1 MKLSVAL
8 CTFNG
13 QAFLERQLN
22 SILNQTRKIDEI
34 IVCDDS
40 SSDLTV
46 SILNKYASNY
56 PDIFKIF
63 VNDQNLNVSKNFEK
77 AMMLCHGDYIFLADQ
92 DDLWKTDKV
101 AKILK
106 VFEQNPTAEGVFSN
120 ADLIDDND
128 NLLTPELTLW
138 DTVRFL
144 EKESQKPIDLFKL
157 LVIKGNYVTGA
168 TLCIKKEV
176 LDFCVPFKIIDKIFL
191 HDEWLAFVLS
201 HRKTLFYS
209 TEKLI
214 SYRIHSSQQIGV
226 GRVKN
231 NPEKFKKEVARSLNM
246 LFGITA
252 PKRFNDYKVLAKNHK
267 YQYEKYNKLFDGDKE
282 MRKLTAEPLLPLYL
296 DADSKMKKAN
306 VLLYMLR
313 KWNNKIKRKN

>member
-22 SILNQTRKIDEI
+22 SILNQTRQIDEI
-34 IVCDDS
+34 IVCDDG

-77 AMMLCHGDYIFLADQ
+77 AMILCHGDYIFLADQ

-168 TLCIKKEV
+168 TLCVKKEV

-201 HRKTLFYS
+201 HRKALFYS

-267 YQYEKYNKLFDGDKE
+267 YQYEKYNKLFEGDKE
-282 MRKLTAEPLLPLYL
+282 MRKLTAEALLPLYL
-296 DADSKMKKAN
+296 EADSKMKKAN
-306 VLLYMLR
+306 ILLYMLR

>member
-77 AMMLCHGDYIFLADQ
+77 AMILCHGDYIFLADQ

-168 TLCIKKEV
+168 TLCVKKEV

-282 MRKLTAEPLLPLYL
+282 MRKLTAEALLPLYL
-296 DADSKMKKAN
+296 EADSKMKKAN
-306 VLLYMLR
+306 ILLYMLR

>member
-34 IVCDDS
+34 IVCDDG
-40 SSDLTV
+40 SSDSTV
-46 SILNKYASNY
+46 SILNQYASNY

-77 AMMLCHGDYIFLADQ
+77 AIMLCDGDFIFLADQ

-128 NLLTPELTLW
+128 NLLTTELTLW

-168 TLCIKKEV
+168 TLCLKKEV
-176 LDFCVPFKIIDKIFL
+176 LNYCVPFKIIDKIFL

-214 SYRIHSSQQIGV
+214 SYRITPVSKSEWEKSKITL
-226 GRVKN
+226 KN
-231 NPEKFKKEVARSLNM
+231 SK
-246 LFGITA
+246 
-252 PKRFNDYKVLAKNHK
+252 
-267 YQYEKYNKLFDGDKE
+267 
-282 MRKLTAEPLLPLYL
+282 RKLREA
-296 DADSKMKKAN
+296 
-306 VLLYMLR
+306 
-313 KWNNKIKRKN
+313 

>member
-1 MKLSVAL
+1 M

-22 SILNQTRKIDEI
+22 SILNQTIKINEI
-34 IVCDDS
+34 IVCDDG

-77 AMMLCHGDYIFLADQ
+77 ALMLCHGDFIFLADQ

-128 NLLTPELTLW
+128 NLLTTELSLW
-138 DTVRFL
+138 DAVRFL
-144 EKESQKPIDLFKL
+144 ETESQKPIDLFKL

-226 GRVKN
+226 GKVKN
-231 NPEKFKKEVARSLNM
+231 NPEKFKKEVAKSVNM
-246 LFGITA
+246 LFGVTA
-252 PKRFNDYKVLAKNHK
+252 PKSFNDYKVLAKYHK
-267 YQYEKYNKLFDGDKE
+267 CQYEKYHQLFEGDKE
-282 MRKLTAEPLLPLYL
+282 MRKLTAEPLLTLYL
-296 DADSKMKKAN
+296 AADSKMKKTN
-306 VLLYMLR
+306 ILLYMLR
-313 KWNNKIKRKN
+313 KWNNKIKRKTN

>member
-34 IVCDDS
+34 IVCDDG

-46 SILNKYASNY
+46 SILNQYASNY

-77 AMMLCHGDYIFLADQ
+77 AMMLCHGDFIFLADQ
-92 DDLWKTDKV
+92 DDLWKNDKV
-101 AKILK
+101 EKILK

-267 YQYEKYNKLFDGDKE
+267 YQYEKYNKLFEGDKE
-282 MRKLTAEPLLPLYL
+282 MRKLTAEALLPLYL
-296 DADSKMKKAN
+296 EADSKMKKAN
-306 VLLYMLR
+306 ILLYMLR